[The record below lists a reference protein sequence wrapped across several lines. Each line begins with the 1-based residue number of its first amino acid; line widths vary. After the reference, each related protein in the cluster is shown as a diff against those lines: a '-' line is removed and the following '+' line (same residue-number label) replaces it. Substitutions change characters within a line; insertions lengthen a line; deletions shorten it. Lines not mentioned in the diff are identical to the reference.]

1 MIRALINAGAQ
12 TAAFARHGERDFIG
26 RFFVAIARSIGS

>member
-12 TAAFARHGERDFIG
+12 TAAFARHGERDFIE
-26 RFFVAIARSIGS
+26 